1 MLRNR
6 ITRIVAGVISCILVG
21 VFAFRFTELIITYQE
36 KQYDSNMQVYT
47 VSDDMNDIYYKLWA
61 VGNIWLR
68 NLDENGKFK
77 GTEALE
83 KQTITE
89 LQELGCMDS
98 KGNIVLS
105 DVSDDYEYFVSYGS
119 NKFSN
124 TDRSYDDFNGKYK
137 MLRKNDS
144 ISYTEMSGWQYG
156 IGDFNLYDTN
166 YGMHYYYLSGKGIAL
181 YDFDTN
187 GLKSYVDD
195 LGARLYYK
203 TDGSTPLPDEYYN
216 YSEENYSYEE
226 PETLR
231 IYDEYGN
238 VIENK
243 NVSYEVIFY
252 DKYDNV
258 VSRKRTDYDEY
269 GHGVGH
275 EEITE
280 NPENEIVS
288 RETIVYDEDG
298 EVISSEKTPA
308 YEDGVYI
315 RKNGEFVKMEQE
327 KFKTLQL
334 KEMPLVI
341 AIQVNAETTEI
352 LESYYN
358 EMTEGRKEITVSVMN
373 NVPLLIVA
381 LVLML
386 FVLITGGYSNKDKK
400 FVMISFER
408 IFAEIPIVFILLA
421 VSAGIIM
428 VSEFDLYGFHDFI
441 SELYSEHMFRAVCGL
456 IFSLLFGI
464 IILSLNSLIVRIK
477 CHSFWKSTFVYILV
491 KTIWGWIRKSIN
503 FTSEKVI
510 NIDMLRD
517 DKFTRRFIFRTV
529 VFTVVEV
536 FFALIFI
543 DFGGYFML
551 AFMSI
556 MMIGGYI
563 ALSLLDLS
571 AMNRISKHIT
581 AINQGDYT
589 PHKEDKGSS
598 AYCMTEKLNNISAG
612 IQSAVDRQ
620 LQSERMKI
628 DLVTNVS
635 HDLKT
640 PLTSII
646 SYIDL
651 LSSEELS
658 PEARDYVTIIENKSQ
673 RLKSMV
679 ADLFDL
685 AKATSHTDID
695 MEKIDAV
702 ILVNQVLAD
711 LSDKIDS
718 TGKQIKVDIQAESA
732 SVMAEGKKMYRVL
745 QNLID
750 NALKYSLDGTR
761 IYLTLKNVCGYCVI
775 NIKNIASY
783 EMTFSPDEIIER
795 FTRGDESRST
805 EGNGLG
811 LSIAKSFTEACGGTF
826 RITVDGD
833 LFIAEIKL
841 PINIIQ

>member
-21 VFAFRFTELIITYQE
+21 VFAFRFTELIISYQE
-36 KQYDSNMQVYT
+36 KQNDSNLPNYT

-61 VGNIWLR
+61 VGNMYLR

-83 KQTITE
+83 KQTIAA

-98 KGNIVLS
+98 KGNIALNN
-105 DVSDDYEYFVSYGS
+105 VSDGYEYFVSYGN

-124 TDRSYDDFNGKYK
+124 TDKSYEDFNGKYK

-144 ISYTEMSGWQYG
+144 ISHPEMYNWFYS
-156 IGDFNLYDTN
+156 INDFNLYDTN

-216 YSEENYSYEE
+216 YDEGNYSCEV
-226 PETLR
+226 PEALH

-243 NVSYEVIFY
+243 NVSYELILY
-252 DKYDNV
+252 DKDGKV
-258 VSRKRTDYDEY
+258 VSHEKTEYDEY
-269 GHGVGH
+269 GDIIAH
-275 EEITE
+275 EDITE

-288 RETIVYDEDG
+288 RETIVYDENG
-298 EVISSEKTPA
+298 KVISREKTPA

-315 RKNGEFVKMEQE
+315 RKNGEFIKMEQE

-334 KEMPLVI
+334 KEMPLAI
-341 AIQVNAETTEI
+341 AIQANGKTAES
-352 LESYYN
+352 LENYYN
-358 EMTEGRKEITVSVMN
+358 EMIENERKITVSVMN
-373 NVPLLIVA
+373 NVPLLVVA

-386 FVLITGGYSNKDKK
+386 FVLVTGGYSTKDKK
-400 FVMISFER
+400 FVMTSFDR
-408 IFAEIPIVFILLA
+408 IFAEIPVALIVLA
-421 VSAGIIM
+421 VIAGIIM
-428 VSEFDLYGFHDFI
+428 VDGFIYDLYEFI
-441 SELYSEHMFRAVCGL
+441 SEFYSEQMFYIICGF
-456 IFSLLFGI
+456 IYFVLFGAV
-464 IILSLNSLIVRIK
+464 ILALNSLIVRIK
-477 CHSFWKSTFVYILV
+477 CHSFWKTTFVYLIA
-491 KTIWGWIRKSIN
+491 KTIWSWIKKLIN

-510 NIDMLRD
+510 NADMLKD

-536 FFALIFI
+536 FFAFIFI

-571 AMNRISKHIT
+571 AMNRISRHIT

-732 SVMAEGKKMYRVL
+732 PVVADGKKMYRVL

-826 RITVDGD
+826 GITVDGD
-833 LFIAEIKL
+833 LFIAELKL